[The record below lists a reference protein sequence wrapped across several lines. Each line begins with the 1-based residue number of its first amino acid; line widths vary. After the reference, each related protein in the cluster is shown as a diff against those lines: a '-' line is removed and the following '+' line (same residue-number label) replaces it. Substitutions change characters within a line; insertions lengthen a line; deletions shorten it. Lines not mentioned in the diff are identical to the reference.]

1 MAAVLRHRRRFL
13 YAKGTVMCDVPEL
26 TRKVWPVTAFS
37 GVTFSEGV
45 VKRGSRHVPVHST
58 GS

>member
-1 MAAVLRHRRRFL
+1 VIR
-13 YAKGTVMCDVPEL
+13 DVPVL

-37 GVTFSEGV
+37 GVTFSDGV

-58 GS
+58 GSWRSVKCVSL

>member
-1 MAAVLRHRRRFL
+1 MIR
-13 YAKGTVMCDVPEL
+13 DVPEL

-37 GVTFSEGV
+37 GVTFSDGV

-58 GS
+58 GSWRAVKCVSL